1 MKFINKRKIIT
12 IKINHPG
19 HNEVLLY
26 FDKHS
31 VAATPPSKAN
41 LSSHLQ
47 ISKMLKGDRDPSLRI
62 GMTGI

>member
-19 HNEVLLY
+19 HNEALLY

-31 VAATPPSKAN
+31 VAATPPSKGEPA
-41 LSSHLQ
+41 
-47 ISKMLKGDRDPSLRI
+47 PLRRGETFAI
-62 GMTGI
+62 P